1 MILVGIEIE
10 IAKVVTNVGEMGML
24 PNTVLKKVAVMI
36 EAINQ
41 ITE

>member
-10 IAKVVTNVGEMGML
+10 IAKAVTNVGEMDML
-24 PNTVLKKVAVMI
+24 PNIVLKKEAVMI

-41 ITE
+41 STE

>member
-10 IAKVVTNVGEMGML
+10 IAKAVTNVGEMDML

-36 EAINQ
+36 EAKNQ

>member
-1 MILVGIEIE
+1 MILVGIETE
-10 IAKVVTNVGEMGML
+10 IVKAVTNVGEMDML
-24 PNTVLKKVAVMI
+24 ANIVLKKEAVMI